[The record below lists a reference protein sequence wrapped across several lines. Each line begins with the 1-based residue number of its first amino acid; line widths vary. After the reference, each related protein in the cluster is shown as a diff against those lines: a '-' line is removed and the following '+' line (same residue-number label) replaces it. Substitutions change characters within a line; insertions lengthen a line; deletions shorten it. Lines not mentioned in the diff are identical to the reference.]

1 MRTAETQSTVDPAE
15 VAKFERMAAEW
26 WDADG
31 PFGPLHKLNPARLGY
46 VRDRICAEFERD
58 PKLGRPF
65 ARLRIVDIGCGGGL
79 IAEPMARLGAE
90 VTGID
95 PAVANIEVARLHA
108 VQSGLAIDYRAMSAE
123 ALAAAGQNFD
133 VVLALEVIEHVADRD
148 TFLAACAELM
158 RPGGLLI
165 VATINRTARAF
176 ALAIVGAEYL
186 LRWLPRGTHHY
197 GQLVRPG
204 ELASAIEGAG
214 LIVRDRA
221 GITYNPLTDR
231 WSRSTDLGVNYMMA
245 ATKPVALPSS

>member
-1 MRTAETQSTVDPAE
+1 MRSAETQSTVDPVE

-46 VRDRICAEFERD
+46 VRDRICAEFNRD

-65 ARLRIVDIGCGGGL
+65 AGLRIVDIGCGGGL
-79 IAEPMARLGAE
+79 IAEPMARLGAT

-95 PAVANIEVARLHA
+95 PAAANIEVARLHA
-108 VQSGLAIDYRAMSAE
+108 AQGRLAIDYRAMSAE
-123 ALAAAGQNFD
+123 ALAAAGPNFD
-133 VVLALEVIEHVADRD
+133 VVLALEVIEHVTDRD
-148 TFLAACAELM
+148 AFLVACAALM
-158 RPGGLLI
+158 KPGGLLI
-165 VATINRTARAF
+165 LATINRTAKAF

-197 GQLVRPG
+197 EQLVRPA
-204 ELASAIEGAG
+204 ELAAAIDRAG
-214 LIVRDRA
+214 LVVRDRT

-231 WSRSTDLGVNYMMA
+231 WSRSGDLGVNYMMA
-245 ATKPVALPSS
+245 ATKPAALPSS